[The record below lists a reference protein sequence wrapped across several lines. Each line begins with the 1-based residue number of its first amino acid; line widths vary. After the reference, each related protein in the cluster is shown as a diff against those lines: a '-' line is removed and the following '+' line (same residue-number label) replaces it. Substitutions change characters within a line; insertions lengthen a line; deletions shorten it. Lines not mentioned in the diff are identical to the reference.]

1 MQLLSSKLLQL
12 TFEVMHAYY
21 DSVKKIDSLDQH
33 LKSWGFLGGGMM
45 HLLASGVLLGAQE
58 NLQ

>member
-21 DSVKKIDSLDQH
+21 DSVKKIASLDQH
-33 LKSWGFLGGGMM
+33 
-45 HLLASGVLLGAQE
+45 
-58 NLQ
+58 